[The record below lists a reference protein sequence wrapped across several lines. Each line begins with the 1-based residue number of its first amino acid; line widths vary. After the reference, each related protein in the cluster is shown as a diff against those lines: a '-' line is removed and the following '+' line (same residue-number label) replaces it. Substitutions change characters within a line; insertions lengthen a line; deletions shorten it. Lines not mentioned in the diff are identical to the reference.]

1 MRRTLGCLAVLAVGF
16 AATSPADAQ
25 KTLRV
30 VAHSDLKIIDPV
42 WTTAYIARNHGYMI
56 YDTLFAQDAKGEIK
70 PQMVDTHTVSTDQL
84 THTMTL
90 RDGLAWHDGQ
100 PVTAE
105 DCVASIKR
113 WWAKDPMGMKLQ
125 TFTDSIA
132 AKDAKTIEIKLKT
145 PTGLVLQALGKPS
158 SNTPFMMP
166 KRVAEIDPNKQLDD
180 TTGSG
185 PFMFKRDE
193 WKAGDKVVYVKNP
206 KYVPRNE
213 PPSGLAGGKVV
224 KIDRVEWRSIPD
236 SLQAV
241 NALLAGE
248 IDQIELISFDLIPV
262 AAKDKDVKLFSWNK
276 TGASLVFRPNVLHK
290 PFDNPKIRQAVWY
303 AFNQKDFLDANVGAP
318 EYYTECKS
326 IFVCGGTFASN
337 AGVADKL
344 TGNVAKAKALLQEA
358 GYDGTPVVLMQ
369 ATDLLSVRNLGPVAK
384 QQMEAAGFKVDL
396 QMMDWQ
402 TVVSRRTKKDAPS
415 AGGWNAFFTAMAAAD
430 AQHPLSNLFAA
441 GSCDKAGPGWACDE
455 ELEKLR
461 DAFAREADPAK
472 QKALAEAVQA
482 RAAEVTTYIPLGQYV
497 QIGAHRKT
505 MRGWLEAPVPVW
517 WNVELD

>member
-1 MRRTLGCLAVLAVGF
+1 MRRLRHIAALALLITAPTI
-16 AATSPADAQ
+16 AEAQ

-42 WTTAYIARNHGYMI
+42 WTTAYIVRNHGYMI
-56 YDTLFAQDAKGEIK
+56 YDTLFAQDAAGDIK
-70 PQMVDTHTVSTDQL
+70 PQMVGAYAISADQL

-90 RDGLAWHDGQ
+90 RDGLLWHDGT
-100 PVTAE
+100 PVTAD

-113 WWAKDPMGMKLQ
+113 WWGKDPMGQKLQ
-125 TFTDSIA
+125 SFTESVTV
-132 AKDAKTIEIKLKT
+132 KDARTLEIKLTT
-145 PTGLVLQALGKPS
+145 PTALVTQALGKPS

-166 KRVAEIDPNKQLDD
+166 KRVADTDPNKQLDD

-185 PFMFKRDE
+185 PFIFKRDE
-193 WKAGDKVVYVKNP
+193 WKAGDKVVYVKNT

-224 KIDRVEWRSIPD
+224 RIDRIEWRSIPD

-262 AAKDKDVKLFSWNK
+262 VLKDKNVALFSWNK
-276 TGASLVFRPNVLHK
+276 PGAALVFRPNVLHK
-290 PFDNPKIRQAVWY
+290 PFDNPLIRQAVWY
-303 AFNQKDFLDANVGAP
+303 AFNQKDFLDANVGDP
-318 EYYTECKS
+318 QYYTECKS
-326 IFVCGGTFASN
+326 IFVCGGTFAST

-344 TGNVAKAKALLQEA
+344 SGNVAKAKALLKEA

-384 QQMEAAGFKVDL
+384 QQLEAAGFKVDL

-402 TVVSRRTKKDAPS
+402 TVVARRAKKDLPT
-415 AGGWNAFFTAMAAAD
+415 AGGWNAFFTSMVAAD
-430 AQHPLSNLFAA
+430 AQHPIGNLYAA
-441 GSCDKAGPGWACDE
+441 GTCDKAGPGWACDE
-455 ELEKLR
+455 MLEKLR
-461 DAFAREADPAK
+461 DAFARETEPAK
-472 QKALAEAVQA
+472 QKALAEAIQT
-482 RAAEVTTYIPLGQYV
+482 RSAEVTSYIPLGQYM
-497 QIGAHRKT
+497 QIGAHRKNVK
-505 MRGWLEAPVPVW
+505 GWLEAPVPVW
-517 WNVELD
+517 WNVEVE

>member
-1 MRRTLGCLAVLAVGF
+1 MRRIFGLLAASAIIVA
-16 AATSPADAQ
+16 SPLPAFAQ

-56 YDTLFAQDAKGEIK
+56 YDTLFAQDAKGVIK
-70 PQMVDTHTVSTDQL
+70 PQMVDAHTVSADQL
-84 THTMTL
+84 THTLTL

-113 WWAKDPMGMKLQ
+113 WWAKDAMGQKLQ
-125 TFTDSIA
+125 SFVDTIS
-132 AKDAKTIEIKLKT
+132 AKDARTIEIKLKT
-145 PTGLVLQALGKPS
+145 PTGLVTQALGKPS

-166 KRVAEIDPNKQLDD
+166 KRVAETDPNKQLDD

-185 PFMFKRDE
+185 PFIFKRDE
-193 WKAGDKVVYVKNP
+193 WKPGDKVVYVKNP
-206 KYVPRNE
+206 KYVPRAE

-248 IDQIELISFDLIPV
+248 IDQIELISFDLIPI
-262 AAKDKDVKLFSWNK
+262 AAKDKNINLFTWNN
-276 TGASLVFRPNVLHK
+276 TGAALVFRPNVLHK
-290 PFDNPKIRQAVWY
+290 PFDNPKVRQALWY
-303 AFNQKDFLDANVGAP
+303 AFNQKEFLDANVGAP
-318 EYYTECKS
+318 EYYTLCNS
-326 IFVCGGTFASN
+326 IFVCGTTFAST

-358 GYDGTPVVLMQ
+358 GYDGTPIVLLQ

-384 QQMEAAGFKVDL
+384 QQMEAVGFKVDL

-402 TVVSRRTKKDAPS
+402 TVVSRRTKKDLPS
-415 AGGWNAFFTAMAAAD
+415 AGGWHGFFTSMAAAD
-430 AQHPLSNLFAA
+430 AQNPLSNLFAA
-441 GSCDKAGPGWACDE
+441 GTCDKAGPGWACDE

-461 DAFAREADPAK
+461 DAFARETDPAK
-472 QKALAEAVQA
+472 LKPLADAVQA
-482 RAAEVTTYIPLGQYV
+482 RAVDVTTYIPLGQYV
-497 QIGAHRKT
+497 QIGAHRKA
-505 MRGWLEAPVPVW
+505 MKGWLEAPVPVW

>member
-1 MRRTLGCLAVLAVGF
+1 MRRISALVATLALLFTAPH
-16 AATSPADAQ
+16 AAQAQ

-30 VAHSDLKIIDPV
+30 VAHSDLKIIDPI
-42 WTTAYIARNHGYMI
+42 WTTAYIVRNHGYMI

-70 PQMVDTHTVSTDQL
+70 PQMVGDYTVSADQL
-84 THTMTL
+84 THTMIL
-90 RDGLAWHDGQ
+90 RDGLNWHDGP

-113 WWAKDPMGMKLQ
+113 WSARDPMGLKLQ
-125 TFTDSIA
+125 AFVETIT
-132 AKDAKTIEIKLKT
+132 AKDARTIEIKLKT
-145 PTGLVLQALGKPS
+145 PTGLVIQALGKPS
-158 SNTPFMMP
+158 SNAPFMMP
-166 KRVAEIDPNKQLDD
+166 KRVAETDPNKQLDD

-185 PFMFKRDE
+185 PFIFKRDE

-213 PPSGLAGGKVV
+213 PPSALAGGKVV
-224 KIDRVEWRSIPD
+224 KIDRIEWRSIPD

-262 AAKDKDVKLFSWNK
+262 VEKDKDVKLFTWNK
-276 TGASLVFRPNVLHK
+276 AGSALVFRPNVLHK
-290 PFDNPKIRQAVWY
+290 PFDHPKIRQALWY
-303 AFNQKDFLDANVGAP
+303 AFNQKDFLDANVGDP
-318 EYYTECKS
+318 KFYTMCKS
-326 IFVCGGTFASN
+326 IFVCGTTFGSD

-344 TGNVAKAKALLQEA
+344 TGNVEKAKALLKEG

-384 QQMEAAGFKVDL
+384 QQLEAVGFKVDL

-402 TVVSRRTKKDAPS
+402 TVVARRTKKDAPS
-415 AGGWNAFFTAMAAAD
+415 AGGWNAFFTSMVTAD
-430 AQHPLSNLFAA
+430 AQHPIANQFAA
-441 GSCDKAGPGWACDE
+441 GTCDKAGPGWACDE

-461 DAFAREADPAK
+461 DAFAREPDPMK

-482 RAAEVTTYIPLGQYV
+482 RSAEMTTYIPLGQFV

-505 MRGWLEAPVPVW
+505 VKGWLESPVPVW
-517 WNVELD
+517 WNVELE